1 RLASETGS
9 EAGGIEAFVSNSR
22 HRRNWVLRTLH
33 TEVLEVKPR
42 PVLGVLGLA
51 YKENTSSVKNS
62 PSLALIKHLQR
73 CQLRVYDPAVSASAA
88 NHPSAIGCASALEAA
103 QGADALI
110 IMTPWP
116 VFRELKPAALAKAMT
131 GRAVIDPYR
140 VLEGNA
146 VVSAGLDYFTLG
158 MPALRAEKQKAVR
171 A

>member
-1 RLASETGS
+1 RD
-9 EAGGIEAFVSNSR
+9 
-22 HRRNWVLRTLH
+22 WVLRTLH
-33 TEVLEVKPR
+33 TEVLAAKPR

-51 YKENTSSVKNS
+51 YKENTHSIKNS
-62 PSLALIKHLQR
+62 PSLALIKYLQH
-73 CQLRVYDPAVSASAA
+73 CLLRVYDPAVSASAA
-88 NHPSAIGCASALEAA
+88 HHPAATGCASALEAA

-116 VFRELKPAALAKAMT
+116 VFRELKPAALAKAMA
-131 GRAVIDPYR
+131 GRAVIDPYC

-158 MPALRAEKQKAVR
+158 MPALRAEKQKVAR